1 MRDKISPI
9 NLDKLETSSS
19 SEASEKVRLDT
30 ILENLGSFG
39 RFQKI
44 QFVLICIPMLFVS
57 MHVMSWTFVV
67 SSARKACDE
76 VGNDTECIEWA
87 YSASDR
93 WDISGENSWIRAVV
107 QAIYFIG
114 QMIGSFACGVMA
126 DKIGRKKV
134 LFLCLVIQ
142 VTSAVLMIFAPTWW
156 IYAIVKIGTG
166 FTHPGIFGVSIV
178 LGVELVGAKWRS
190 IISIVANF
198 FVALGAV
205 ILAVLAYFILDYR
218 LLHTAIAIPSLLFL
232 TYWWIIRESARWLF
246 LNGRIDEAN
255 SVLCATASANKKMLP
270 KDWMKQVD
278 IDTSTTTSSS
288 SFGIVDLVRTP
299 QIRKRTLANFLMWPV
314 TTMVYYGLTM
324 KSDASGGNVFFTF
337 AMINFIEIPAQ
348 IIVFLLIDRV
358 GRKILYS
365 LSILA
370 AGLLLMA
377 NWLTSDLLPKE
388 CAIVELFLAK
398 ACVSTAYT
406 TMYTYTSEL
415 FPTVIR
421 NTAVGCCSTVARFG
435 AILASFI
442 AFSLVEQYGRIVMIL
457 PFTILTIAASIISFV
472 CLPETMGKR
481 LPDSIS
487 EVEGNEI

>member
-1 MRDKISPI
+1 MRDKVSPI
-9 NLDKLETSSS
+9 STITIVRSSD
-19 SEASEKVRLDT
+19 EEVPKKVHLDT

-39 RFQKI
+39 RFQKV
-44 QFVLICIPMLFVS
+44 QFILICIPIIFVS

-156 IYAIVKIGTG
+156 IYAFVKIGTG

-178 LGVELVGAKWRS
+178 LGVELVGTKYRS
-190 IISIVANF
+190 LISTIASF
-198 FVALGAV
+198 FGAFGAV
-205 ILAVLAYFILDYR
+205 LLAILAYFILDYR

-246 LNGRIDEAN
+246 LMGRFDEAHN
-255 SVLCATASANKKMLP
+255 VLCATANANKKMLP
-270 KDWMKQVD
+270 EDWMTRVERS
-278 IDTSTTTSSS
+278 IASSS
-288 SFGIVDLVRTP
+288 KKTSFGVVDLFRTP
-299 QIRKRTLANFLMWPV
+299 QMRKRTLACFLIWPV
-314 TTMVYYGLTM
+314 TTMTFYGLTM
-324 KSDASGGNVFFTF
+324 KSDVGGGSVFFTF
-337 AMINFIEIPAQ
+337 AMSSFIEIPAQ
-348 IIVFLLIDRV
+348 LIVFLLIDRF
-358 GRKILYS
+358 GRRMLYS
-365 LSILA
+365 SSILI
-370 AGLLLMA
+370 AGLLLFA
-377 NWLTSDLLPKE
+377 NWMTNDMVPKE
-388 CAIVELFLAK
+388 ISITVLLMAK
-398 ACVSTAYT
+398 AGVSTAYT

-442 AFSLVEQYGRIVMIL
+442 AFLLVEQYGRIVMIL

-487 EVEGNEI
+487 EVEGQKI